1 MRIYISI
8 CGVLILSGIAIYF
21 IYKVHNLRRELRE
34 QPEPDI
40 VLAQEIISG
49 WNLILLK
56 EKSSIIYE

>member
-21 IYKVHNLRRELRE
+21 IYKVHKLRRELIE

-49 WNLILLK
+49 
-56 EKSSIIYE
+56 